1 MGKKMF
7 VGGLPYEVDE
17 AKLRELFGPYGKV
30 VGAKVI
36 MDRET
41 GRSKGFGFVEMST
54 DDEAKAATDK
64 LNNSSLGERKIF
76 VNEARPMEPRAPGSF
91 GPKPGGF
98 GGPRPSFG
106 DKPSFGPPAYGNSAK
121 GGYGDKKRN
130 FGPDKKSGGKKN
142 YDKKGGFGEKKGG
155 PMKGGFGGKKKG
167 RHDDDGGW

>member
-17 AKLRELFGPYGKV
+17 AKLRELFAPYGKV

-64 LNNSSLGERKIF
+64 LNNSALGERKIF
-76 VNEARPMEPRAPGSF
+76 VNEARPMEARPRPAF
-91 GPKPGGF
+91 GAKPGGF
-98 GGPRPSFG
+98 GDRPSFG
-106 DKPSFGPPAYGNSAK
+106 DKPSFGPPSFGENGK
-121 GGYGDKKRN
+121 GGYGDRKRN

-155 PMKGGFGGKKKG
+155 PLKGGFGGKKKD

>member
-76 VNEARPMEPRAPGSF
+76 VNEARPMEAR
-91 GPKPGGF
+91 
-98 GGPRPSFG
+98 PRPSFG
-106 DKPSFGPPAYGNSAK
+106 SKPSFGPPAYGDNAK

-130 FGPDKKSGGKKN
+130 FGPDKKSGGKKS
-142 YDKKGGFGEKKGG
+142 YGDKKGGFG
-155 PMKGGFGGKKKG
+155 
-167 RHDDDGGW
+167 

>member
-7 VGGLPYEVDE
+7 VGGLPYECDE
-17 AKLRELFGPYGKV
+17 AKLREVFGPYGKV

-64 LNNSSLGERKIF
+64 LNNSMLGERKIF

-91 GPKPGGF
+91 PPRSGGPGGPGGGRPAF
-98 GGPRPSFG
+98 GGGPSFG
-106 DKPSFGPPAYGNSAK
+106 APAFGGEPSK
-121 GGYGDKKRN
+121 GGYGDKRRN
-130 FGPDKKSGGKKN
+130 FGPDKKSGGKKSWE
-142 YDKKGGFGEKKGG
+142 KKGEKKGG
-155 PMKGGFGGKKKG
+155 PPLKGGKKKDDFL
-167 RHDDDGGW
+167 DDDGGW

>member
-7 VGGLPYEVDE
+7 VGGLPYEIDE

-64 LNNSSLGERKIF
+64 LNNSVLGERKIF

-91 GPKPGGF
+91 GPKPGGS
-98 GGPRPSFG
+98 GPRPSFG
-106 DKPSFGPPAYGNSAK
+106 DKPSFGPPPFGDSAK
-121 GGYGDKKRN
+121 GGYGDKRRN

-142 YDKKGGFGEKKGG
+142 YEKKGERGG
-155 PMKGGFGGKKKG
+155 PPKGGFGGKKKG
-167 RHDDDGGW
+167 RHDDDGDGGW

>member
-17 AKLRELFGPYGKV
+17 AKLREVFGPYGKV
-30 VGAKVI
+30 VSAKVI

-64 LNNSSLGERKIF
+64 LNNSMLGERKIF

-91 GPKPGGF
+91 APRSGPPGGSRPPFGGGPSF
-98 GGPRPSFG
+98 GGPPSFG
-106 DKPSFGPPAYGNSAK
+106 GEPSKA
-121 GGYGDKKRN
+121 DHDRRRN
-130 FGPDKKSGGKKN
+130 FGPDKKSGGKKSWE
-142 YDKKGGFGEKKGG
+142 KKGEKKGG
-155 PMKGGFGGKKKG
+155 PPLKGGRKKEDFFN
-167 RHDDDGGW
+167 DDDGGW